1 MGGRSHERSQRRW
14 SSEPMTIE
22 RVCFVVHPE
31 NPDAARVHGEIQS
44 FLTER
49 GVSPSEV
56 DPDLVVSMGGDGTML
71 RASHVAH
78 AANALLL
85 GVNFGDLGY
94 LTEVE
99 AGEEVDALKR
109 VLDGDYRIEERM
121 MLDCEVKSDGRTE
134 RHVGLNEVLVE
145 RSARHRVV
153 RLQVRVDGERLATFN
168 ADGVIVATPTGS
180 TAYALSAGGPIISPR
195 AEALLIVPVSPH
207 QMFSRPVV
215 LAPDDI
221 VEIVV
226 DDSAPVASLSLD
238 GTLGC
243 GLAPGAVVVARRHS
257 RPLRLVRLGGPEFL
271 ERLRA
276 KLELPS

>member
-1 MGGRSHERSQRRW
+1 M
-14 SSEPMTIE
+14 
-22 RVCFVVHPE
+22 VHPE
-31 NPDAARVHGEIQS
+31 SVDVARVRDEMRRFLGSHGVDV
-44 FLTER
+44 TE
-49 GVSPSEV
+49 E

-71 RASHVAH
+71 RASHQAH
-78 AANALLL
+78 SSNALLL

-99 AGEEVDALKR
+99 SGEEVDALKR
-109 VLDGDYRIEERM
+109 VIDDDYRIEERM
-121 MLDCEVKSDGRTE
+121 MLDCEVRNDGLIE
-134 RHVGLNEVLVE
+134 HHVGLNEVLVE

-215 LAPDDI
+215 LAPDDV
-221 VEIVV
+221 VEIQV

-243 GLAPGAVVVARRHS
+243 KLEPGAVVTARRPP
-257 RPLRLVRLGGPEFL
+257 RALRLVRLGGPDFL
-271 ERLRA
+271 ERLRV

>member
-1 MGGRSHERSQRRW
+1 LDIQRV
-14 SSEPMTIE
+14 S
-22 RVCFVVHPE
+22 FVMHPKSV
-31 NPDAARVHGEIQS
+31 DAARVRDDIRG
-44 FLTER
+44 FLATHSVE
-49 GVSPSEV
+49 VSDDE
-56 DPDLVVSMGGDGTML
+56 PDLVVSMGGDGTML

-99 AGEEVDALKR
+99 AGEEVAALKR
-109 VLDGDYRIEERM
+109 VLGGDYRIEERM
-121 MLDCEVKSDGRTE
+121 MLDCEVRSDGRLE

-153 RLQVRVDGERLATFN
+153 RLQVRVSGERLATFN

-195 AEALLIVPVSPH
+195 ADALLIVPVSPH

-215 LAPDDI
+215 LAPDDV
-221 VEIVV
+221 VEIQV
-226 DDSAPVASLSLD
+226 DDSVPVASLSLD

-243 GLAPGAVVVARRHS
+243 KLEPGAIVTARRHL
-257 RPLRLVRLGGPEFL
+257 RPLRLVRLGGPGFL

-276 KLELPS
+276 KLELSA

>member
-1 MGGRSHERSQRRW
+1 M
-14 SSEPMTIE
+14 
-22 RVCFVVHPE
+22 HPKSV
-31 NPDAARVHGEIQS
+31 DAARVREEIRE
-44 FLTER
+44 FLATHSVE
-49 GVSPSEV
+49 VSND

-99 AGEEVDALKR
+99 AGDEVDALKR
-109 VLDGDYRIEERM
+109 VLDGDFRIEERM
-121 MLDCEVKSDGRTE
+121 MLDCEVTSDGRTE

-145 RSARHRVV
+145 RSSRHRVV
-153 RLQVRVDGERLATFN
+153 RLQVRVSGERLATFN

-195 AEALLIVPVSPH
+195 ADALLIVPVSPH

-215 LAPDDI
+215 LAADDV
-221 VEIVV
+221 VEIQV

-243 GLAPGAVVVARRHS
+243 NLEPGAIVTARRHE
-257 RPLRLVRLGGPEFL
+257 RPVRLVRLGGPGFL